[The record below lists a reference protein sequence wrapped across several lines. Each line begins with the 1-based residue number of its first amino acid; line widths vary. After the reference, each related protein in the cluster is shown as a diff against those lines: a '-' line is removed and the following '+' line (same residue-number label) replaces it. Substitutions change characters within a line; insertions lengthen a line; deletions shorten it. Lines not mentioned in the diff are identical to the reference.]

1 MESIRMDDHQIL
13 LAILTILAVI
23 LGLVILILIMQVM
36 GHTRI
41 RRQERNTERKVNDL
55 CVRLK

>member
-1 MESIRMDDHQIL
+1 MDDHQIL

-41 RRQERNTERKVNDL
+41 RKQEKNIERKVDDL
-55 CVRLK
+55 CIRK